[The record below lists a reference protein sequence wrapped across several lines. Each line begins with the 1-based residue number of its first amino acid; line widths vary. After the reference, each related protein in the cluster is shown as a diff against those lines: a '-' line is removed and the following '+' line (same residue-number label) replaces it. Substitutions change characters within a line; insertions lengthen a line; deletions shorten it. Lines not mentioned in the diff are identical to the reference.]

1 MNEFVTPILTQVADV
16 LQTLIITV
24 IGAAGVWL
32 VTYIKRKFKI
42 ETTNSAIEE
51 MHKFVT
57 IIVGDQ
63 EQTLVNEMKK
73 LSPDGKLTDTQQ
85 EELLS
90 NAIEK
95 VLALMSQESVD
106 ILRESSICVEDL
118 IKSSIESK
126 INSMK
131 SSTNKTTETRN
142 STSSENT
149 EEVVIADSE
158 DSEIIDYTTAK
169 SI

>member
-73 LSPDGKLTDTQQ
+73 LSPDGKLTDAQQ
-85 EELLS
+85 EELLN

-95 VLALMSQESVD
+95 ILALMSQESVD

-131 SSTNKTTETRN
+131 SSTKKTTDN
-142 STSSENT
+142 TSAENT
-149 EEVVIADSE
+149 EEVVIADDE
-158 DSEIIDYTTAK
+158 DSEIIDYKTVK

>member
-63 EQTLVNEMKK
+63 EQTLVKEMKK
-73 LSPDGKLTDTQQ
+73 LSPDGKLTDDQQQ
-85 EELLS
+85 ELLD
-90 NAIEK
+90 NAIDK
-95 VLALMSQESVD
+95 VMSLMSEESVN
-106 ILRESSICVEDL
+106 ILRDSSICVEDL

-126 INSMK
+126 INAMK
-131 SSTNKTTETRN
+131 TSSTKTDTT
-142 STSSENT
+142 TQSSDDIDN
-149 EEVVIADSE
+149 EVIISDG
-158 DSEIIDYTTAK
+158 DGEIIRYTADMTK
-169 SI
+169 